1 MAEEIKHEFY
11 DNEEL
16 MAKVVLEVTE
26 KVEDFEDNHS
36 NFFDTYNEIADHY
49 RMIKKTSAKRGKGM
63 SHVTDGEM
71 HRATETLATVF
82 FKILT
87 AYDPNFYAIPGTSGR
102 VTDQELA
109 AITAVRVEQDRAIGF
124 KRQLL
129 KYLRSVSLFGGGFV
143 DEPWIDNGDYE
154 ATDFRPKGMLNIFY
168 DRRCRNMDES
178 DFSGTIDYVS
188 RYRMAW
194 LVQNDANNVWSKEGI
209 KKTLDESMSSTPANY
224 STHLVTRLQSA
235 GYQQTDLKGMS
246 EYIYY
251 RGYLDCMG
259 DFKEY
264 MVGVTNRKHVVKM
277 VISPFPHGERGLQY
291 NGLVE
296 FEDEPLG
303 YGVGNLGLQP
313 HKEILANRAR
323 IHDTVTFNLFNM
335 MKVSR
340 YAGVDLSTMQ
350 VKPWNCIEM
359 DDISGMEPIKPDMMG
374 VNFGMRLEDKLK
386 EDFRATVAATGS
398 LQAVSAENTAREAI
412 LNSNE
417 AIRRVSVY
425 ADVLAENIIRRRNI
439 RAHKNNM
446 KFMSRDMWLQ
456 IAGTEMVKVTPL
468 QIEKNASFLPKIVTD
483 KDFAP
488 ARSRRLIEFLTI
500 MTNPTINNTMQPPEV
515 QKVTQSIVK
524 ELSRGLELDMTPDKS
539 MMGGDPRAKM
549 LAVMNLIKNLGGGVA
564 PQSNTDGS
572 PNVGVQT
579 PAVRGPQENL
589 SAQKITGPGGSTGV
603 AQ

>member
-1 MAEEIKHEFY
+1 MSEEIKHEFY
-11 DNEEL
+11 DNDEL
-16 MAKVVLEVTE
+16 MGKVVSEVVE
-26 KVEDFEDNHS
+26 KMEDFEDNHS
-36 NFFDTYNEIADHY
+36 SFFDVYNEIADHY
-49 RMIKKTSAKRGKGM
+49 RMIKKINPKRGKGM

-71 HRATETLATVF
+71 HRATETLCTVF

-87 AYDPNFYAIPGTSGR
+87 AYDPNFYAIAGTAGR
-102 VTDQELA
+102 VSNEELA
-109 AITAVRVEQDRAIGF
+109 AITAVRVEQDRCIGF
-124 KRQLL
+124 KRNLL
-129 KYLRSVSLFGGGFV
+129 KHLRSVSLFGGGFV

-154 ATDFRPKGMLNIFY
+154 ATDFRPKSMLNIYY

-188 RYRMAW
+188 RFRLAW
-194 LVQNDANNVWSKEGI
+194 LVQNDANNIWN
-209 KKTLDESMSSTPANY
+209 KKGVKATLNESISSTPATY
-224 STHLVTRLQSA
+224 STHLINRLKSA
-235 GYQQTDLKGMS
+235 GYNNEDLKGIS
-246 EYIYY
+246 EYSYY
-251 RGYLDCMG
+251 RGYLNCMG

-264 MVGVTNRKHVVKM
+264 LVGISNRKHVVKM
-277 VISPFPHGERGLQY
+277 MVSPFPHGERGLRY
-291 NGLVE
+291 TGLVE
-296 FEDEPLG
+296 FENEPLG
-303 YGVGNLGLQP
+303 YGVGNLGLQS
-313 HKEILANRAR
+313 HKEILGNRAR

-335 MKVSR
+335 MKISR

-359 DDISGMEPIKPDMMG
+359 DDIAGMEAIKPDMMG

-425 ADVLAENIIRRRNI
+425 ADVLAESLIRQRNV

-446 KFMSRDMWLQ
+446 KFMSRDMWLN
-456 IAGTEMVKVTPL
+456 ISGREMVKISPL
-468 QIEKNASFLPKIVTD
+468 QIEKSVNFLPKIVTD

-500 MTNPTINNTMQPPEV
+500 MTNPTINNSVIPDEV
-515 QKVTQSIVK
+515 KKVTNSIIK
-524 ELSRGLELDMTPDKS
+524 ELSRGLELDMTPEKTGMD
-539 MMGGDPRAKM
+539 DPRAKM
-549 LAVMNLIKNLGGGVA
+549 LAVMQLIKNLGGGMA
-564 PQSNTDGS
+564 PQNNSDGS
-572 PNVGVQT
+572 PVMGVQT

-589 SAQKITGPGGSTGV
+589 SAQKVSGPGGQIGV
-603 AQ
+603 PQ

>member
-1 MAEEIKHEFY
+1 MADQPVHEFY
-11 DNEEL
+11 DNPEL
-16 MAKVVLEVTE
+16 MDKVVAEVVE
-26 KVEDFEDNHS
+26 KMEDFEDNNS
-36 NFFDTYNEIADHY
+36 TFFDVYNEIADHY
-49 RMIKKTSAKRGKGM
+49 RMIKRTSAKKGKGM

-87 AYDPNFYAIPGTSGR
+87 AYDPNFYAIPGVSGH
-102 VTDQELA
+102 VSDKELA
-109 AITAVRVEQDRAIGF
+109 AITAVRVHQDREIGF
-124 KRQLL
+124 KRNLL
-129 KYLRSVSLFGGGFV
+129 KYLRSVSLFGGSFV

-154 ATDFRPKGMLNIFY
+154 ATDFRPKSYNNVFY
-168 DRRCRNMDES
+168 DRRCRDMDES

-188 RYRMAW
+188 RFRMAW
-194 LVQNDANNVWSKEGI
+194 LIQNDANNIWN
-209 KKTLDESMSSTPANY
+209 KKAIEDTINESMVSTPARY
-224 STHLVTRLQSA
+224 STHLVSRLESA
-235 GYQQTDLKGMS
+235 GYKTSDLKGIS
-246 EYIYY
+246 EYAYY
-251 RGYLDCMG
+251 RGYLNCMG
-259 DFKEY
+259 DFREY
-264 MVGVTNRKHVVKM
+264 MVGVTNRNHVVKM
-277 VISPFPHGERGLQY
+277 IVSPYPHGERGLRY
-291 NGLVE
+291 NGLIE
-296 FEDEPLG
+296 FENEPMG
-303 YGVGNLGLQP
+303 YGVGTLGLQP

-359 DDISGMEPIKPDMMG
+359 DDIAGMEAIKPDMMG
-374 VNFGMRLEDKLK
+374 VNFGIRLEEKLK

-425 ADVLAENIIRRRNI
+425 ADVLAESLIRKRNV

-446 KFMSRDMWLQ
+446 KFLSRDMWLQ
-456 IAGTEMVKVTPL
+456 IGGMAPSKISPL
-468 QIEKNASFLPKIVTD
+468 QIEKSANFLPKIVTD

-515 QKVTQSIVK
+515 QKVTQAIVK
-524 ELSRGLELDMTPDKS
+524 ELARALELDMTPVNT
-539 MMGGDPRAKM
+539 MGEDSRAKL
-549 LAVMNLIKNLGGGVA
+549 LAVMQLIKNLGGGMA
-564 PQSNTDGS
+564 PQSNPDGS
-572 PNVGVQT
+572 PVTGVQT
-579 PAVRGPQENL
+579 PAVRGAQENL

-603 AQ
+603 MQ